1 VKVKFWWDIR
11 SGFFARMHAVHMAA
25 ENRKAGVFPD
35 RSRWLPLAWLAVGA
49 LLSGCLGGPKPEPV
63 ASDGIAVLSSDDSSA
78 FTGVEREIKKRYP
91 HRVAIFN
98 LNGNTVLSADMRKK
112 IESPQLP
119 VVVAIGLHAA
129 RAAQGL
135 PGKKVIFCQVF
146 NYEQENLVTPSMK
159 GVAATP
165 PVRDLFRAWKTLS
178 PRLLKVGVITGGNL
192 GSLIDEART
201 AAAAYRIDLIHVE
214 ARSDRETLYAFKQLA
229 PKVQGLW
236 LVPDNRVLS
245 LEVIRD
251 MMTYGMKQGQQM
263 AVFNHELL
271 GLGGLLSAES
281 SYDDIAEKVLARVKQ
296 AQQYAGVPGEPVV
309 PLSKANI
316 SINKVMAGRLNISIP
331 PALRGMARAP

>member
-1 VKVKFWWDIR
+1 VKFWWDIHP
-11 SGFFARMHAVHMAA
+11 GFFARMHAATLAA
-25 ENRKAGVFPD
+25 KNRRAGVFRD
-35 RSRWLPLAWLAVGA
+35 RCRWLPLAWFAAGA
-49 LLSGCLGGPKPEPV
+49 LLSGCLSGPRAEPV
-63 ASDGIAVLSSDDSSA
+63 ASDAIAVLSSDDSSA

-91 HRVAIFN
+91 HRVEIFN
-98 LNGNTVLSADMRKK
+98 LNGNAVLSADMRKK
-112 IESPQLP
+112 IESPKLP

-129 RAAQGL
+129 RAAQSL

-146 NYEQENLVTPSMK
+146 NYEQGNLVTLSMK

-165 PVRDLFRAWKTLS
+165 PARELFRAWKTLS
-178 PRLLKVGVITGGNL
+178 PRLAKVGVITGGNL
-192 GSLIDEART
+192 GSLIDEARA
-201 AAAAYRIDLIHVE
+201 AAAAYQIELIHVE

-229 PKVQGLW
+229 PKIQGLW

-245 LEVIRD
+245 VEVIRD

-271 GLGGLLSAES
+271 GLGALVSAES

-331 PALRGMARAP
+331 PALRGLARAP